1 MGNREDQNIQIKIK
15 AAQEI
20 GMNAENVRLPKSI
33 TEGELISKILS
44 LNNDPAVHGIILQ
57 LPLVKG

>member
-1 MGNREDQNIQIKIK
+1 
-15 AAQEI
+15 
-20 GMNAENVRLPKSI
+20 MNVENVRLPKSI